1 LTFSLWATKSS
12 SSWAYFLLSPAVSIL
27 HLVEN
32 HRPTIR
38 PGIIR
43 KFQCIES
50 KKRASPEAVF
60 AESAVGGREFEAQG
74 SGAVGLGENDVSPMV
89 PEGKARAGVPGGK
102 NRKTLPGNL
111 QILEAFQP
119 QMPAIRV
126 FDHDVVGGLNHE
138 MHWDTQGVIPPT

>member
-1 LTFSLWATKSS
+1 
-12 SSWAYFLLSPAVSIL
+12 
-27 HLVEN
+27 
-32 HRPTIR
+32 
-38 PGIIR
+38 
-43 KFQCIES
+43 
-50 KKRASPEAVF
+50 
-60 AESAVGGREFEAQG
+60 
-74 SGAVGLGENDVSPMV
+74 MV

-138 MHWDTQGVIPPT
+138 MHWDTQGVIPLLSGEVEARIVSVWRTGNGRKPDWEHALGSIRD